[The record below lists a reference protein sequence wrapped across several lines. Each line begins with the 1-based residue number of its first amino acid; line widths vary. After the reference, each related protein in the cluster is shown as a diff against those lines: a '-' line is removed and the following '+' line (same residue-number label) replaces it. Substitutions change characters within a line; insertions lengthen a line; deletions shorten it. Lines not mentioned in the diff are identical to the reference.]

1 MIFTEE
7 HEKMRQTIRRF
18 VDNEINSGV
27 DEWEAAEQWPSHEI
41 CKKAGKLGLLGITKP
56 TEFGGLGLDYSYSTV
71 WAEETGRIRSGGIAA
86 ALGVQ
91 TDMATPALALHGSD
105 ELRREFLAP
114 AIAGDM
120 VVSLGLSETGAG
132 SDVASVKTTARKDGD
147 DYIIN
152 GGKMWTTNGIKADWC
167 CVLCNTGTEG
177 APHRNKS
184 MIIVPMETKGVMR
197 AKKLKKLGFWASD
210 TAQLFFDEVRV
221 PQRYRIGEEGM
232 GFIYQMEQLAEERL
246 FSSARSGMQ
255 MQCAIDMTVQYTRE
269 RMAFNEPLLNHQ
281 WIHYTLAD
289 LQAEVEALKSLTYR
303 AVQDYVDGRDV
314 KLLVAAAKLKA
325 GKLARQVPD
334 ACLQFWGGAGY
345 LWESPISRLM
355 RDTRLT
361 AIGAG
366 ANEVQ
371 MAIIAKEMGILPR
384 RKKS

>member
-1 MIFTEE
+1 MIFTEQ
-7 HEKMRQTIRRF
+7 HEELRRSIRRF
-18 VDNEINSGV
+18 VDQEINPHV
-27 DEWEAAEQWPSHEI
+27 DQWEAEEQWPSHEI
-41 CKKAGKLGLLGITKP
+41 CKKAGKLGFLGIAKP
-56 TEFGGLGLDYSYSTV
+56 VEYGGMGLDYSYSTV
-71 WAEETGRIRSGGIAA
+71 WAEELGRIRSGGIAA

-91 TDMATPALALHGSD
+91 TDMATPALAHHGSD
-105 ELRREFLAP
+105 KLRREFLAP

-120 VVSLGLSETGAG
+120 VVCLGLSETGAG

-184 MIIVPMETKGVMR
+184 MIIVPMNTKGVQR
-197 AKKLKKLGFWASD
+197 TKKLKKLGFWASD

-232 GFIYQMEQLAEERL
+232 GFVYQMQQLTEERL
-246 FSSARSGMQ
+246 FSSARSGTQ
-255 MQCAIDMTVQYTRE
+255 MQCAIDMTVDYTRE
-269 RMAFNEPLLNHQ
+269 RVAFNEPLLNHQ

-289 LQAEVEALKSLTYR
+289 LQAEVEALRSLTYR
-303 AVQDYVDGRDV
+303 AVDDYVAGRDV

-334 ACLQFWGGAGY
+334 SCLQFWGGAGY

-371 MAIIAKEMGILPR
+371 LAIIAKEMGILPR

>member
-1 MIFTEE
+1 MIFTDD
-7 HEKMRQTIRRF
+7 HETMRQTIRRF
-18 VDNEINSGV
+18 VDSEINPHV
-27 DEWEAAEQWPSHEI
+27 DEWEAAEQWPSHEV
-41 CKKAGKLGLLGITKP
+41 CAKAAKLGLLGITKP
-56 TEFGGLGLDYSYSTV
+56 EEYGGLGLDYSYSTV
-71 WAEETGRIRSGGIAA
+71 WAEELGRIRSGGIAA

-91 TDMATPALALHGSD
+91 TDMATPALAAHGSD

-114 AIAGDM
+114 AIAGEM
-120 VVSLGLSETGAG
+120 IVSLGLSETGAG

-147 DYIIN
+147 DYVIN
-152 GGKMWTTNGIKADWC
+152 GGKMWNTNGIQADWC
-167 CVLCNTGTEG
+167 CVLANTGTEG

-184 MIIVPMETKGVMR
+184 MIIVPMNTKGVQR
-197 AKKLKKLGFWASD
+197 TKKLKKLGFWASD

-232 GFIYQMEQLAEERL
+232 GFIYQMEQLTEERL
-246 FSSARSGMQ
+246 FSSARTGMQ
-255 MQCAIDMTVQYTRE
+255 MQCAIDMTIEYTRE
-269 RMAFNEPLLNHQ
+269 RTAFDEPLLNHQ

-303 AVQDYVDGRDV
+303 AVSEYVAGRDV

-371 MAIIAKEMGILPR
+371 MAILAKEMGILPR

>member
-1 MIFTEE
+1 MIFTPE
-7 HEKMRQTIRRF
+7 HGELRRSIRRF
-18 VDNEINSGV
+18 VDTEINPHV
-27 DEWEAAEQWPSHEI
+27 DEWEAAEQWPSHDI
-41 CKKAGKLGLLGITKP
+41 CKKAGSAGFLGITKP
-56 TEFGGLGLDYSYSTV
+56 TAYGGMGLDYSFATV
-71 WAEETGRIRSGGIAA
+71 WAEELGRIRSGGIAA

-91 TDMATPALALHGSD
+91 TDMATPALSRHGSD
-105 ELRREFLAP
+105 ALRREFLAP
-114 AIAGDM
+114 AIAGDV

-132 SDVASVKTTARKDGD
+132 SDVASVKTVARKDGG
-147 DYIIN
+147 DYVID

-184 MIIVPMETKGVMR
+184 MIIVPLKSKGVIR

-210 TAQLFFDEVRV
+210 TAQLFFDGVRV

-232 GFIYQMEQLAEERL
+232 GFIYQMEQLTEERL
-246 FSSARSGMQ
+246 FSSARTGTQ
-255 MQCAIDMTVQYTRE
+255 MQTAIDVTVEYTRQ
-269 RMAFNEPLLNHQ
+269 RMAFDEPLLNHQ

-289 LQAEVEALKSLTYR
+289 LQAEVEALRSLTYR
-303 AVQDYVDGRDV
+303 AVQAYVAGEDV
-314 KLLVAAAKLKA
+314 KLLTASAKLKA
-325 GKLARQVPD
+325 GKLARSVPD

-345 LWESPISRLM
+345 LWESPISRLL

-371 MAIIAKEMGILPR
+371 LAIIAKEMGILPR
-384 RKKS
+384 RKRA